1 MTLKD
6 LFGKKSL
13 KPLPSKNLEQI
24 KEEIESADLLRNK
37 VTVDNKVIPRIDYT
51 DPKNFSFYGSAKKYY
66 EESLLNIHGYYPFDG
81 SAAEKLKWEADASY
95 LDLHLFENEYP
106 SSVGHALIGQN
117 YSRTGGSSNGYYDTT
132 NKEYILFS
140 SGPNTGSLSFSSS
153 PIHDNFDKSNVLDVT
168 NGQESNLAFSGSTG
182 ATVEFWLKKDTFS
195 SESNKQVIL
204 DLWNGK
210 SHGQSDYCRFR
221 VEIHPNVSGNENKI
235 IAELMSGSSGAEF
248 IPLSSG
254 ITISDNNWHHYSVS
268 VKNEGGKINAGLYV
282 NGELSSTSVTGSS
295 ITSFKGNIQGHIGAL
310 ITTVSGTYGG
320 AGQAKLSGSIDDF
333 RFWKKARTNKQI
345 GQNWRSPVHGGSN
358 TDTESGT
365 DLTLYYKF
373 NEGIYD
379 TTAVS
384 SFDKKVLDYSGRTTI
399 GYWNGYTT
407 SSRKT
412 TSAYVESGILSSE
425 KKDPI
430 MYSTHPDV
438 STLSTKLENSGSIHD
453 DQNNTYLFKTLPSW
467 IVDED
472 DSDLEYLT
480 QIMSK
485 YLDELHLQIQTM
497 PEIKHMTY
505 PSGSEKVYPFGKQ
518 LLASQGMNVPELFVD
533 SDILEY
539 VNDRSDKVVFEE
551 KINTTKNMIY
561 QNIYNNLLYLYRSKG
576 TEKSIRNITRC
587 FGINEDLLKFNM
599 YSNNSL
605 FTLDENYRQK
615 SISKRYADFNYPDR
629 FGASIYQMTSSASSV
644 ERSFITG
651 TLDSK
656 YDAHTLQGEFI
667 FPKKIDFKHSFF
679 FDTPFTQ
686 VSLMGINSANG
697 DSPSDTTWPATNN
710 DFSVYAVRDQVNSS
724 NVYFQ
729 LTSSIYAVNLKS
741 PTFRGVYDNEK
752 WNLAVRVKPKKY
764 PYANFVSGS
773 TNKYTVEFYGVN
785 HNYDSKQNEFSLSK
799 DLTTT
804 QGENFLKGNKR
815 VYAGARR
822 QNNTGSLLHNCDA
835 LISSVRYW
843 DSYLSDSEISEHS
856 KDPTIFGPKL
866 ASKNYRIESNK
877 IKANSLLLSW
887 DFDTIKTSNA
897 SGEFV
902 VTDLSSGSI
911 DQSVTYAESYLFE
924 LTSDELAPIA
934 GSPSGTDTVFEISSG
949 AIQPLDSPVSD
960 MLWDVAGDEI
970 MPAEARSSSASSK
983 TTLHNGRAFS
993 FPANSSKVV
1002 NKEYMSIPKKN
1013 LPEVVN
1019 GDSMIKV
1026 LSNDDEF
1033 FSRTSAPEEFFFSL
1047 EKSMYSAISEE
1058 MIKTVSTIK
1067 DFNNLIGEPVNKYRS
1082 QYKELIH
1089 MRKEFFENVENDPD
1103 VENFLE
1109 YYKWIDDSVTEIVK
1123 QFIPYSADIVESNAN
1138 IIESHVLERSKY
1150 QHQYP
1155 ALEERMPSISSPAK
1169 GAGDMKY
1176 SWSRGHAPVSDLQT
1190 ENCQWWNERAE
1201 KNSVKIVDGATTAR
1215 QSLFNSLSN
1224 TYKKERDKAAILV
1237 VDNVKQLSDNI
1248 NAVDYAVKETTFGSG
1263 DYLLIESNDVVSENI
1278 ECEREITP
1286 DKKIKFGFALKK
1298 TS

>member
-1 MTLKD
+1 MALKD

-24 KEEIESADLLRNK
+24 KEEIESADLLKNK
-37 VTVDNKVIPRIDYT
+37 VIVDNKIIPRIDYT

-66 EESLLNIHGYYPFDG
+66 EEALTNIYGYYPFDG
-81 SAAEKLKWEADASY
+81 SAAEKIKWEADASY
-95 LDLHLFENEYP
+95 LDIHIFENEYP
-106 SSVGHALIGQN
+106 SSVGHALFGQG
-117 YSRTGGSSNGYYDTT
+117 YSRTGTSSNGYYNTS
-132 NKEYILFS
+132 NKEYIIFS
-140 SGPNTGSLSFSSS
+140 SGPNTGSLSVSSS
-153 PIHDNFDKSNVLDVT
+153 PLHDNFDKSNILDVQ
-168 NGQESNLAFSGSTG
+168 NGQESNLSFSGSNG
-182 ATVEFWLKKDTFS
+182 ATIEFWLKKDAFS
-195 SESNKQVIL
+195 TESNKQVVV

-210 SHGQSDYCRFR
+210 AHGQSDYCRFR
-221 VEIHPNVSGNENKI
+221 VEIQPNVSGNENKI
-235 IAELMSGSSGAEF
+235 VAELMSGSYGAEY
-248 IPLSSG
+248 IPLDTG
-254 ITISDNNWHHYSVS
+254 ITVSDNNWHHYSIS
-268 VKNEGGKINAGLYV
+268 AKNEGNKINVGLYV
-282 NGELSSTSVTGSS
+282 NGELSSTSITGSS
-295 ITSFKGNIQGHIGAL
+295 ISSFKGNIQGHIGAL
-310 ITTVSGTYGG
+310 ITSVSGTYGG
-320 AGQAKLSGSIDDF
+320 HGQGKLSGSLDDF
-333 RFWKKARTNKQI
+333 RFWKTARTNKQI
-345 GQNWRSPVHGGSN
+345 GENWRAPVNGGSN

-379 TTAVS
+379 KSSVS

-412 TSAYVESGILSSE
+412 TSAYVESGVLSTE

-430 MYSTHPDV
+430 MYSSHPDV
-438 STLSTKLENSGSIHD
+438 SSLSTKLEKSGSIHD

-485 YLDELHLQIQTM
+485 YLDELHLQIQTL
-497 PEIKHMTY
+497 PEIKYMSY

-518 LLASQGMNVPELFVD
+518 LLASQGMDIPELFVD
-533 SDILEY
+533 SNILEY
-539 VNDRSDKVVFEE
+539 INDRSDKVVFEE

-605 FTLDENYRQK
+605 FTFEENYKQK

-629 FGASIYQMTSSASSV
+629 FGATIYQMTSSASSV

-697 DSPSDTTWPATNN
+697 ESPSDTTWPLANK
-710 DFSVYAVRDQVNSS
+710 DLSVYAVRDQVNST

-729 LTSSIYAVNLKS
+729 LTSSLYAVDLKS

-752 WNLAVRVKPKKY
+752 WNLAIRVKPKKY
-764 PYANFVSGS
+764 PYTNFVSGS
-773 TNKYTVEFYGVN
+773 TNDYTIEFYGVN
-785 HNYDSKQNEFSLSK
+785 HNYDSKQNEFSLSTNM
-799 DLTTT
+799 TTAH
-804 QGENFLKGNKR
+804 GESFLKGNKR
-815 VYAGARR
+815 VYTGARR
-822 QNNTGSLLHNCDA
+822 QNNTGSILHNCDA
-835 LISSVRYW
+835 LVSSVRYW
-843 DSYLSDSEISEHS
+843 DSYLTDSEITEHS

-866 ASKNYRIESNK
+866 ASKNYRIQSNK

-887 DFDTIKTSNA
+887 DFDTITTSNA

-911 DQSVTYAESYLFE
+911 DTSATYASSYLFE
-924 LTSDELAPIA
+924 ITSGELTPLD

-949 AIQPLDSPVSD
+949 EIQPLNSPVSD
-960 MLWDVAGDEI
+960 MLWDVIGNEI
-970 MPAEARSSSASSK
+970 MPAESRTSADTSK
-983 TTLHNGRAFS
+983 TTIHHGRAFS
-993 FPANSSKVV
+993 FPASSSKVV
-1002 NKEYMSIPKKN
+1002 NKEYMSIAKKN
-1013 LPEVVN
+1013 LPETVN
-1019 GDSMIKV
+1019 GDHMIKV
-1026 LSNDDEF
+1026 LSNDDEY
-1033 FSRTSAPEEFFFSL
+1033 FSRTAAPEEFFFSL
-1047 EKSMYSAISEE
+1047 EKSMYSSISEE
-1058 MIKTVSTIK
+1058 MIKTISSIK
-1067 DFNNLIGEPVNKYRS
+1067 DFNNLIGEPVNKYRT
-1082 QYKELIH
+1082 QYKELTQ

-1138 IIESHVLERSKY
+1138 VIESHVLERSKY
-1150 QHQYP
+1150 QHKYP

-1169 GAGDMKY
+1169 GSGDMKY
-1176 SWSRGHAPVSDLQT
+1176 MWSQGHAPVSNLQSD
-1190 ENCQWWNERAE
+1190 NCRWWNERAE
-1201 KNSVKIVDGATTAR
+1201 KNNVKILDGSTTAR
-1215 QSLFNSLSN
+1215 QSLFDSYSSS
-1224 TYKKERDKAAILV
+1224 YKKERDKAAILV
-1237 VDNVKQLSDNI
+1237 VDNIGQLSDNI

-1263 DYLLIESNDVVSENI
+1263 DYLLIETTDVTSENI
-1278 ECEREITP
+1278 ECAREITP

-1298 TS
+1298 VT

>member
-1 MTLKD
+1 MALKD

-24 KEEIESADLLRNK
+24 KEEIESADLLKNK
-37 VTVDNKVIPRIDYT
+37 VIVDNKIIPRIDYT

-66 EESLLNIHGYYPFDG
+66 EEALTNIYGYYPFDG
-81 SAAEKLKWEADASY
+81 SAAEKIKWEADASY
-95 LDLHLFENEYP
+95 LDIHIFENEYP
-106 SSVGHALIGQN
+106 SSVGHALFGQG
-117 YSRTGGSSNGYYDTT
+117 YSRTGTSSNGYYNTS
-132 NKEYILFS
+132 NKEYIIFS
-140 SGPNTGSLSFSSS
+140 SGPNTGSLSVSSS
-153 PIHDNFDKSNVLDVT
+153 PLHDNFDKSNVLDVQ
-168 NGQESNLAFSGSTG
+168 NGQESNLSFSGSNG
-182 ATVEFWLKKDTFS
+182 ATIEFWLKKDAFS
-195 SESNKQVIL
+195 TESNKQVVV

-210 SHGQSDYCRFR
+210 AHGQSDYCRFR
-221 VEIHPNVSGNENKI
+221 VEIQPNVSGNENKI
-235 IAELMSGSSGAEF
+235 VAELMSGSYGAEY
-248 IPLSSG
+248 IPLDTG
-254 ITISDNNWHHYSVS
+254 ITVSDNNWHHYSIS
-268 VKNEGGKINAGLYV
+268 AKNEGNKINVGLYV
-282 NGELSSTSVTGSS
+282 NGELSSTSITGSS
-295 ITSFKGNIQGHIGAL
+295 ISSFKGNIQGHIGAL
-310 ITTVSGTYGG
+310 ITSVSGTYGG
-320 AGQAKLSGSIDDF
+320 HGQGKLSGSLDDF
-333 RFWKKARTNKQI
+333 RFWKTARTNKQI
-345 GQNWRSPVHGGSN
+345 GENWRAPVNGGSN

-379 TTAVS
+379 KSSVS

-412 TSAYVESGILSSE
+412 TSAYVESGVLSTE

-430 MYSTHPDV
+430 MYSSHPDV
-438 STLSTKLENSGSIHD
+438 SSLSTKLEKSGSIHD

-485 YLDELHLQIQTM
+485 YLDELHLQIQTL
-497 PEIKHMTY
+497 PEIKYMSY

-518 LLASQGMNVPELFVD
+518 LLASQGMDIPELFVD
-533 SDILEY
+533 SNILEY
-539 VNDRSDKVVFEE
+539 INDRSDKVVFEE

-605 FTLDENYRQK
+605 FTFEENYKQK

-629 FGASIYQMTSSASSV
+629 FGATIYQMTSSASSV

-697 DSPSDTTWPATNN
+697 ESPSDTTWPLANK
-710 DFSVYAVRDQVNSS
+710 DLSVYAVRDQVNST

-729 LTSSIYAVNLKS
+729 LTSSLYAVDLKS

-752 WNLAVRVKPKKY
+752 WNLAIRVKPKKY
-764 PYANFVSGS
+764 PYTNFVSGS
-773 TNKYTVEFYGVN
+773 TNDYTIEFYGVN
-785 HNYDSKQNEFSLSK
+785 HNYDSKQNEFSLSTNM
-799 DLTTT
+799 TTAH
-804 QGENFLKGNKR
+804 GESFLKGNKR
-815 VYAGARR
+815 VYTGARR
-822 QNNTGSLLHNCDA
+822 QNNTGSILHNCDA
-835 LISSVRYW
+835 LVSSVRYW
-843 DSYLSDSEISEHS
+843 DSYLTNSEITEHS
-856 KDPTIFGPKL
+856 KDPTIFGPKR
-866 ASKNYRIESNK
+866 ASKNYRIQSNK

-887 DFDTIKTSNA
+887 DFDTITTSNA

-911 DQSVTYAESYLFE
+911 DTSATYASSYLFE
-924 LTSDELAPIA
+924 ITSGELTPLD

-949 AIQPLDSPVSD
+949 EIQPLNSPVSD
-960 MLWDVAGDEI
+960 MLWDVIGNEI
-970 MPAEARSSSASSK
+970 MPAESRTSADTSK
-983 TTLHNGRAFS
+983 TTLHHGRAFS
-993 FPANSSKVV
+993 FPASSSKVV
-1002 NKEYMSIPKKN
+1002 NKEYMSIAKKN
-1013 LPEVVN
+1013 LPETVN
-1019 GDSMIKV
+1019 GDHMIKV
-1026 LSNDDEF
+1026 LSNDDEY
-1033 FSRTSAPEEFFFSL
+1033 FSRTAAPEEFFFSL
-1047 EKSMYSAISEE
+1047 EKSMYSSISEE
-1058 MIKTVSTIK
+1058 MIKTISSIK
-1067 DFNNLIGEPVNKYRS
+1067 DFNNLIGEPVNKYRT
-1082 QYKELIH
+1082 QYKELIQ

-1138 IIESHVLERSKY
+1138 VIESHVLERSKY
-1150 QHQYP
+1150 QHKYP

-1169 GAGDMKY
+1169 GSGDMKY
-1176 SWSRGHAPVSDLQT
+1176 MWSQGHAPVSNLQSD
-1190 ENCQWWNERAE
+1190 NCRWWNERAE
-1201 KNSVKIVDGATTAR
+1201 KNNVKILDGSTTAR
-1215 QSLFNSLSN
+1215 QSLFDSYSSS
-1224 TYKKERDKAAILV
+1224 YKKERDKAAILV
-1237 VDNVKQLSDNI
+1237 VDNIGQLSDNI

-1263 DYLLIESNDVVSENI
+1263 DYLLIETTDVTSENI
-1278 ECEREITP
+1278 ECAREITP

-1298 TS
+1298 VT